1 MEETEIKREAP
12 EQAARIEEQAEPKE
26 DFQSLIRGK
35 YRAEYLRHVAGL
47 MAAQAEEQR
56 RYARFREVQRQA
68 EALKAEHPEFDLSR
82 ELEDPGFAG
91 LLRNGVDL
99 RVAWEAVHHAE
110 LARSRET
117 RGASEAQPLEN
128 ALESQPAVF
137 RADPRKLTRQERR
150 QLRRRAARGEE
161 IVW

>member
-1 MEETEIKREAP
+1 MEEETKRTEP
-12 EQAARIEEQAEPKE
+12 EQPAQLEEQAEPKE
-26 DFQSLIRGK
+26 DFQTLIRGK
-35 YRAEYLRHVAGL
+35 YRAEYLRHAASL
-47 MAAQAEEQR
+47 LAAQAEEQR
-56 RYARFREVQRQA
+56 RYGQYREIRRQA
-68 EALKAEHPEFDLSR
+68 ETLKAEHPEFDLNR

-91 LLRNGVDL
+91 LLRSGVDL

-110 LARSRET
+110 LARSRES
-117 RGASEAQPLEN
+117 RSASEAQPMEN
-128 ALESQPAVF
+128 ALQSQAAIL